1 MGVLDPLAEQ
11 HTALVQNVTA
21 LDSALRNRYEHPPSI
36 AALGRMGYAS
46 QHIDAAYAA
55 DTPPAGIFG
64 AGAIHLNDQ
73 MRPAIFMLLDLMSA
87 PVEMPS
93 DPSNAATPS
102 RQLVSMLTPGLSL
115 PPDLALVG
123 LPRIRNFD
131 NPRIGSTITVG
142 TEQCALGVSVLLAD
156 GRRGYLTAGHGARNI
171 NDSVLLAESRI
182 GEVVFSSC
190 RELAPPS
197 SPVADVAAIA
207 LDQSIV
213 EEPTGWPP
221 ITHAANP
228 TPPIFVSI
236 RRSGPLRRGRVWGVA
251 PSFATDSYAP
261 WGEILL
267 CSPMSVPGD
276 SGSAVVCDEDTSA
289 CIGHVVSGVENYLT
303 VVQQLQYHLDSVKA
317 DLRG

>member
-1 MGVLDPLAEQ
+1 MGVLDPMAEQ
-11 HTALVQNVTA
+11 YGALVQNVMA
-21 LDSALRNRYEHPPSI
+21 LDSALQNRYEHPPSL

-46 QHIDAAYAA
+46 QHIDATYAT

-64 AGAIHLNDQ
+64 AGAINFNDQ

-93 DPSNAATPS
+93 GPSSAATPGQ
-102 RQLVSMLTPGLSL
+102 QLVSMLIPGLS
-115 PPDLALVG
+115 PPADLAIVG

-131 NPRIGSTITVG
+131 NPRIGSTITVH

-171 NDSVLLAESRI
+171 NDSVLLADSRI

-197 SPVADVAAIA
+197 LPTADVAAIA
-207 LDQSIV
+207 LDQAIV

-221 ITHAANP
+221 ITRAAEP
-228 TPPIFVSI
+228 TPPSLVSV

-261 WGEILL
+261 WGEVLL

-276 SGSAVVCDEDTSA
+276 SGSAVVCDEDTCA
-289 CIGHVVSGVENYLT
+289 CIGHVVGGVENYIT
-303 VVQQLQYHLDSVKA
+303 IVQQLGYHLDSVKA
-317 DLRG
+317 NLRG